1 MHRAPTI
8 APGLP
13 ANPFSPL
20 RFAEKVES
28 VTNEIVRQMETN
40 PEIPGRKPLNK
51 KSPLIHRTSGL
62 PNSPL
67 V

>member
-8 APGLP
+8 ASGLP
-13 ANPFSPL
+13 ADPFFLL
-20 RFAEKVES
+20 RVAEKAES

-40 PEIPGRKPLNK
+40 PEIPARKLLNK

-62 PNSPL
+62 YNSPI